1 MRKTVKKRRT
11 GCYERGRAGGHAQKW
26 TTTGPVEGSS
36 SPSGLSRLGTYVPS
50 LLVGATSAQDPYQT
64 GHFGLRVSPRD
75 RRTCSRISC
84 ATLSADE
91 LISQHLPLV
100 AHVVRE
106 TMGRVPGHVNRDDL
120 TSAGMMAL
128 VQAQRGYDATA
139 GVPFASYA
147 TTRIRG
153 AVLDELRSVDW
164 ASRSV
169 RRRARDLD
177 ETRNQLATALGRI
190 PTHAEVASALGP
202 VGRRGRPQRGR
213 HRPRPG
219 PLHPGSSEDVDLE
232 RPAAH
237 RPARRPSRSS
247 RTASASPTWW
257 RPSPSCRT
265 GCAPSSSSTS
275 WPSGRWPRSRPSS
288 ASRESRVSQIRAEAL
303 ILLRGALDRA
313 LEPDSVVETGK
324 TTGCVARRRESYYSA
339 VAARHAS
346 GVERAP
352 RTAALNATA

>member
-1 MRKTVKKRRT
+1 MSQVCWSEQLPLRIRT
-11 GCYERGRAGGHAQKW
+11 KPDILASEFRLVTDVLAPA
-26 TTTGPVEGSS
+26 SS
-36 SPSGLSRLGTYVPS
+36 
-50 LLVGATSAQDPYQT
+50 A
-64 GHFGLRVSPRD
+64 
-75 RRTCSRISC
+75 

-128 VQAQRGYDATA
+128 VQAQRGYDATR

-169 RRRARDLD
+169 RRRARNLD

-190 PTHAEVASALGP
+190 PTHAEVASALGLSADE
-202 VGRRGRPQRGR
+202 VARNEDDIARAQV
-213 HRPRPG
+213 
-219 PLHPGSSEDVDLE
+219 LSIQGSSEDGDLE
-232 RPAAH
+232 HLLPTAGPTPEQVVEDRERLTYMVEAVAELPERLRTVVEQYFLAERPMAEIAAELGV
-237 RPARRPSRSS
+237 S
-247 RTASASPTWW
+247 
-257 RPSPSCRT
+257 
-265 GCAPSSSSTS
+265 
-275 WPSGRWPRSRPSS
+275 
-288 ASRESRVSQIRAEAL
+288 ESRVSQIRAEAL

-313 LEPDSVVETGK
+313 LEPESVVEPGK

-346 GVERAP
+346 GVERRP
-352 RTAALNATA
+352 RTAALDATA